1 MTLAIYHVTG
11 TAKTLDADDTAV
23 IGVCADGK
31 TEAAR
36 IVRERILRDGYTGYT
51 HIKTER
57 IAAGGEWEPGSTLRY
72 S

>member
-11 TAKTLDADDTAV
+11 TAKTWDADETAV
-23 IGVCADGK
+23 IGVCADDK

-36 IVRERILRDGYTGYT
+36 IVRARVLSDGYTGYT

-57 IAAGGEWEPGSTLRY
+57 ICAAGEWEPGSTLRY